1 MNSNEETA
9 QCITDLFGLIY
20 RNLIRNENDSIS
32 FNRDSQSA
40 LLSVL
45 LRNGPTKMSDI
56 GRTLKVTKPNV
67 TFLVDKLEEQ
77 GLILRQ
83 NDENDRRIVK
93 ICLTE
98 SGRKAIEDQKS
109 ELQKSIMKKLNLLTE
124 HDILILN
131 NSLASMHDIIGKLYL
146 FEENG
151 GRKGN
156 NGGFD
161 GNILWSLYAP
171 RITNDHKE
179 KEDPK

>member
-56 GRTLKVTKPNV
+56 GRILKVTKPNV

-77 GLILRQ
+77 ELILRKH
-83 NDENDRRIVK
+83 DENDRRIIK

-98 SGRKAIEDQKS
+98 SGRKAIEEQKS
-109 ELQKSIMKKLNLLTE
+109 ELQKRIIKKFDLLTE
-124 HDILILN
+124 QDLLALK

-146 FEENG
+146 FEETG
-151 GRKGN
+151 VRKGN

-171 RITNDHKE
+171 RITKDPIE
-179 KEDPK
+179 KEDQK